1 MEAVVVGLAWL
12 ACLSVAAALAL
23 GGSVDQWGRIPWF
36 LDYSL
41 FMELSRC
48 YDSPVVARGGVEPH
62 GGEQFP

>member
-23 GGSVDQWGRIPWF
+23 KGSVGQWGRIPWF
-36 LDYSL
+36 SNNLL
-41 FMELSRC
+41 FMEFPRC
-48 YDSPVVARGGVEPH
+48 YNSPVVARGGVEPH